1 MAPSRQT
8 GGSKLQPVTDIKDIV
23 RPPRAYS
30 DALAKIGTATASSE
44 LSLMG
49 IRDAQIRGPLPL
61 KSGKSVAGP
70 ALTLQCM
77 PKREDLYGS
86 REYDNPEL
94 QLHRHVLYPAQAGD
108 MVVVDARGDMAS
120 GIFGEMMLTFFAG
133 RGGAGVVVDGCIR
146 DSARAR
152 ELDLGIWVKGVT
164 PNYHAQTDI
173 IPFAVNVPIA
183 CCNVLVMP
191 GDIIVADDDGV
202 VVVPVALA
210 PKLIEGAS
218 EHVEWEEFARFR
230 LSQGGDLR
238 KYYPLTDEVR
248 DEYVAWRSRQGSGTA
263 S

>member
-1 MAPSRQT
+1 MQLP
-8 GGSKLQPVTDIKDIV
+8 PDIKDIV
-23 RPPRAYS
+23 RPPRHLS

-49 IRDAQIRGPLPL
+49 IRDPHIHGPTPL
-61 KSGKSVAGP
+61 TSSRSVAGP

-77 PKREDLYGS
+77 PKREDLYGTN
-86 REYDNPEL
+86 EYDNPEL

-133 RGGAGVVVDGCIR
+133 RKGAGVVVDGCIR
-146 DSARAR
+146 DSAKAKQ
-152 ELDLGIWVKGVT
+152 LDLGIWVKGVT
-164 PNYHAQTDI
+164 PNYHAQTGL
-173 IPFAVNVPIA
+173 IPFAVNVPVA
-183 CCNVLVMP
+183 CGGALVMP

-210 PKLIEGAS
+210 PQLIERAS
-218 EHVEWEEFARFR
+218 EHAEWEEFSRLR

-238 KYYPLTDEVR
+238 KYYPLTEAAQ
-248 DEYVAWRSRQGSGTA
+248 DEYIAWRNAQGKG
-263 S
+263 

>member
-1 MAPSRQT
+1 LPS
-8 GGSKLQPVTDIKDIV
+8 VNDIT
-23 RPPRAYS
+23 RPPRELS
-30 DALAKIGTATASSE
+30 DALARIGTATASSE
-44 LSLMG
+44 LSHMG
-49 IRDAQIRGPLPL
+49 IRDAQIRGPVPL
-61 KSGKSVAGP
+61 KTGKSVAGP

-77 PKREDLYGS
+77 PRREDLYGS
-86 REYDNPEL
+86 QEYENPEL

-108 MVVVDARGDMAS
+108 VVVVDARADMAS

-146 DSARAR
+146 DSAKAK
-152 ELDLGIWVKGVT
+152 ELDIGIWVRGVT
-164 PNYHAQTDI
+164 PNYHAQTNI

-183 CCNVLVMP
+183 CGGVLVMP

-210 PKLIEGAS
+210 PKLIEKAS

-238 KYYPLTDEVR
+238 KYYPLTKEVE
-248 DEYVAWRSRQGSGTA
+248 DEYEAWRKQQV
-263 S
+263 